1 MFSTYKLLSHTMK
14 KETLTEHVP
23 HVTSVNEI
31 NSFMKITPQ
40 YVDDDY
46 QGSGKLTNKKAIITA
61 SDNGVGKAI
70 SLAFAK
76 EGADIVMVYNH
87 EKYEKEIKSIAKT
100 IEKLGRKAW
109 IFKSCTFDEFKCKRL
124 FESIAKKVK
133 KIDILVN
140 TFAIAHKKDTE
151 TGHYLL
157 RKSDTLKIQ
166 SLFTLG
172 RLAPEYLAANGIIIN
187 SATVCAYAQPDQLI
201 FYSAL
206 KAAIKT
212 YTQEMNRM
220 LAITKNSL
228 RINGITTGFIW
239 TEMFPDELPTYN
251 NLPTNINSVAPM
263 HPYEVAPLYV
273 FIASEESKPIAGET
287 LDAGGKFY
295 KY

>member
-1 MFSTYKLLSHTMK
+1 MK
-14 KETLTEHVP
+14 KEILTEETAKVQA
-23 HVTSVNEI
+23 VNEI

-40 YVDDDY
+40 YSNDAY
-46 QGSGKLTNKKAIITA
+46 KGSGKLNNKKAIITA
-61 SDNGVGKAI
+61 SDNGIGKAVSI
-70 SLAFAK
+70 AFAK

-87 EKYEKEIKSIAKT
+87 ENYAKEIKSIGKM
-100 IEKLGRKAW
+100 IEKLGRKVW

-124 FESIAKKVK
+124 FESISKKVK
-133 KIDILVN
+133 EIDILVN
-140 TFAIAHKKDTE
+140 TFAISHKKESE

-157 RKSDTLKIQ
+157 RKNDTFKIQ

-172 RLAPEYLAANGIIIN
+172 RLAPEYISPNGIIIN

-220 LAITKNSL
+220 LSITKNSL

-239 TEMFPDELPTYN
+239 SESFPDTLPNYE
-251 NLPTNINSVAPM
+251 NLPNTINSVAPM

-287 LDAGGKFY
+287 LDAGGKIY